1 MTPRNIKLFDVR
13 STSVLDG
20 FRIILEN
27 VLWVSQE
34 TSGWIRLALTTISL
48 HPLICGE
55 VPFVKDHTADYVI
68 MITLASKKLHVQ
80 FSTLLNW
87 VVVRS
92 L

>member
-1 MTPRNIKLFDVR
+1 MTPWNIKLFDVR

-27 VLWVSQE
+27 VLRVSRE

-68 MITLASKKLHVQ
+68 MITLASEKLHVQ